1 MAGVEV
7 QLDLESSGSS
17 VRQWEPTPVVIKV
30 EDSWMGNKVL
40 HFTVPIVSKKQN

>member
-30 EDSWMGNKVL
+30 EDSWMGNKV
-40 HFTVPIVSKKQN
+40 HWTVAAGSRLP